1 MYTQSVKRAVTGPN
15 EDPTARPG
23 DLEVR
28 VTPGLTDYEAATA
41 WMETRAAAIRA
52 GTQAECLWLVEH
64 PPLYTAGTSAKMTD
78 LRAPDRFPVY
88 RSARGG
94 QLTYHGPGQRVGYV
108 MIDLTRRGRDVRR
121 FVHDLEAWLMETLSA
136 FGIDARTH
144 ADRVG
149 VWVDRTEPGGPA
161 REDKIAAI
169 GVRIRRWVSFHGIAL
184 NVEPTL
190 EHFDGIVPCGI
201 SAAGLGVTSLV
212 DLGHPVTMDEVD
224 TVLIDT
230 FKRRFAPDGDAA

>member
-1 MYTQSVKRAVTGPN
+1 MYTQTVKRAVTGPS
-15 EDPTARPG
+15 PATAP
-23 DLEVR
+23 LEVR
-28 VTPGLTDYEAATA
+28 VTGGLTDYETA
-41 WMETRAAAIRA
+41 VDWMETRAAAIRA
-52 GTQAECLWLVEH
+52 GTAAECLWLVEH

-94 QLTYHGPGQRVGYV
+94 QFTYHGPGQRVAYV

-121 FVHDLEAWLMETLSA
+121 FVRDLEGWLMDTLAA
-136 FGIDARTH
+136 FNIDSRTH
-144 ADRVG
+144 PDRVG

-184 NVEPTL
+184 NVEPEL
-190 EHFDGIVPCGI
+190 SHFDGIVPCGI
-201 SAAGLGVTSLV
+201 SADGLGVTSLV

-224 TVLIDT
+224 GVLINQ
-230 FKRRFAPDGDAA
+230 FRQRFAPCPDPEVS